1 MTKQQFKSWCV
12 ECGKVIVTE
21 RKRLGMSQS
30 ELAMRS
36 GVYQG
41 RLSLIER
48 GQAEAALFQLLSI
61 FEVIGLA
68 IYINTLDLEPEFNPP
83 IN

>member
-1 MTKQQFKSWCV
+1 MTKQQFRSWLV
-12 ECGKVIVTE
+12 ECGQAVVTE

-30 ELAMRS
+30 ALALRS

-48 GQAEAALFQLLSI
+48 GQVDPTLFQLLSI
-61 FEVIGLA
+61 FEVVGLA
-68 IYINTLDLEPEFNPP
+68 VYINTIDIEPDITPP
-83 IN
+83 A